1 MKYNNK
7 ILFLA
12 DDHYKARPGLMLAE
26 KLKTKLDIEFH
37 ENDWSPLEQ
46 EDLKS
51 RYKII
56 ILNLISHTCGIE
68 PPSAKAEKILKEYL
82 EAGGSMLLCHGSSA
96 AFWHWDWWRPLVGFR
111 WVRSQDPDGAE
122 PSTHPKRPYVLRRA
136 KCSHPLVK
144 QLKEAEFPEDE
155 IYIHLEQT
163 CPATILMETTTLE
176 GTFPQVYIANTPWGG
191 QLISSLPGHAAE
203 VVQSDANVTNSLV
216 LIEALLGNSANTE
229 S

>member
-1 MKYNNK
+1 M

-12 DDHYKARPGLMLAE
+12 DDHYKARPGFLLAE

-37 ENDWSPLEQ
+37 ENEWSALEQ
-46 EDLKS
+46 EDLKT

-68 PPSAKAEKILKEYL
+68 PPSAKAEKCLKEYL
-82 EAGGSMLLCHGSSA
+82 EAGASMLLCHGSSA

-111 WVRSQDPDGAE
+111 WVRGQDPDGAK
-122 PSTHPKRPYVLRRA
+122 PSTHPKRPYVVRPA
-136 KCSHPLVK
+136 KCSHPLVR
-144 QLKEAEFPEDE
+144 QLKEAAFPEDE

-163 CPATILMETTTLE
+163 CPATILMETTTVE

-203 VVQSDANVTNSLV
+203 VVESDDNLANTMV
-216 LIEALLGNSANTE
+216 LIESLLNAKE
-229 S
+229 P